1 MKKIKTKKKILVAG
15 ATGYLGGHIVKELH
29 KHKDYD
35 IYILVRDSNKIKQF
49 TGKGLVGEITN
60 PETIEGICQEIDIV
74 ISTVGI
80 TKQKDGLTYRDVDY
94 QGNLNLLI
102 AELAFKVS

>member
-1 MKKIKTKKKILVAG
+1 
-15 ATGYLGGHIVKELH
+15 
-29 KHKDYD
+29 
-35 IYILVRDSNKIKQF
+35 
-49 TGKGLVGEITN
+49 
-60 PETIEGICQEIDIV
+60 
-74 ISTVGI
+74 VGI